1 MGKEVEPRALRAGMG
16 VRLGTLSCSWFPP
29 CIVTG
34 RVREVTYWYKVRSVI
49 ACDAAALGEIYK
61 NEPANC

>member
-1 MGKEVEPRALRAGMG
+1 M
-16 VRLGTLSCSWFPP
+16 P

-34 RVREVTYWYKVRSVI
+34 RVREVTYWYKVRNDVV
-49 ACDAAALGEIYK
+49 CDTVALGEIYK